1 MKEGIIGI
9 LGGMGPEASAV
20 LFQVIIKNTEAARD
34 QDHLRVMVDN
44 NPKIPE
50 RIPALLG
57 HGEDPLPMMI
67 ETARNFTRQP

>member
-44 NPKIPE
+44 NLRSPSAFPPYWAMGKIPF
-50 RIPALLG
+50 R
-57 HGEDPLPMMI
+57 
-67 ETARNFTRQP
+67 